1 MARLYISPSVLR
13 NSVMPNPEEFLEL
26 EAHSN
31 WSRLLSGFDSARP
44 MFTEAVGR
52 VLYYHNIAEAIA
64 ESEEPHNVW
73 IQAAQKYKD
82 VKDTILLTNEAFL
95 YTRQN
100 GAWKRDYA
108 LEKARDFL
116 KYM

>member
-44 MFTEAVGR
+44 IFTEAVGR
-52 VLYYHNIAEAIA
+52 VRYYNNIAEAIA
-64 ESEEPHNVW
+64 ESEEPHTVW
-73 IQAAQKYKD
+73 ILAAQKYKD